1 MKQFDNITSMTPVIQ
16 PWVTQLNF
24 MQQSVL
30 LAAIRGPDG
39 IHKNHIAKVL
49 QRWYRRCI
57 LISAFEGKIM
67 TDPYAGGG
75 GSFTGPLMIEHLPGF
90 KPAGSWK
97 LQHTPAGMP
106 IQVMDIQ
113 MLSTISHD
121 ENSMIGEAVRR
132 YIKTLD
138 ELPHHYQ
145 LHIMH
150 AAQIIGY
157 KHPDTIIR
165 QWWARTYEILAQD
178 MHLNPETEAQMDYRL
193 ADKEDQWR
201 ASEVVRAE

>member
-1 MKQFDNITSMTPVIQ
+1 MGKSVLQ
-16 PWVTQLNF
+16 PWVENLNF

-49 QRWYRRCI
+49 QRWYRRCV
-57 LISAFEGKIM
+57 LVSAFEGKIM

-75 GSFTGPLMIEHLPGF
+75 GSFTGPLTPEHLPGF
-90 KPAGSWK
+90 WVGADT
-97 LQHTPAGMP
+97 LQDR
-106 IQVMDIQ
+106 Q
-113 MLSTISHD
+113 TISHD
-121 ENSMIGEAVRR
+121 EKSLIGEAVRR
-132 YIKTLD
+132 YVKTLD

-150 AAQIIGY
+150 AAEILGY
-157 KHPDTIIR
+157 KHPDPTIKA
-165 QWWARTYEILAQD
+165 WWNRTYEILVQD
-178 MHLNPETEAQMDYRL
+178 MHLNVETEQQMDYRL

-201 ASEVVRAE
+201 KSEVVRAE

>member
-1 MKQFDNITSMTPVIQ
+1 MKKSVLQ
-16 PWVTQLNF
+16 PWVQELNF

-57 LISAFEGKIM
+57 LVSAFEGKIM

-75 GSFTGPLMIEHLPGF
+75 GSFTGPLMSYHLPGF
-90 KPAGSWK
+90 CIDIPAG
-97 LQHTPAGMP
+97 
-106 IQVMDIQ
+106 
-113 MLSTISHD
+113 LSPKEFEERFEKYRTIAHD
-121 ENSMIGEAVRR
+121 EKSLIGEAVRR

-145 LHIMH
+145 LHFMH
-150 AAQIIGY
+150 AAEIIGY

-201 ASEVVRAE
+201 KSEVVRVE